1 MSRTIALAASD
12 GQEILVPVRESARAR
27 RLTLKIDPALGGP
40 LLVCPDYV
48 ATSDVEDFARR
59 NLGWLES
66 RLAKMPDRVV
76 FEDGARVPILG
87 RDHVIS
93 HRPKARGPV
102 RRVDLNAI
110 SESVGLTPFDAE
122 TNPPMLVVTG
132 QEAHVPRR
140 ITDWLKAEA
149 RRELAART
157 RTYAAAVG
165 RKAGR
170 ISIRDTRSRW
180 GSCSSNGDISYS
192 WRLILAPERV
202 LDYVAAHESA
212 HIVEMNHSRRFW
224 RLVEDVF
231 GASEWERGW
240 LKRHGAS
247 LHRYG

>member
-1 MSRTIALAASD
+1 MSRTIALAASN

-48 ATSDVEDFARR
+48 AHADVEDFVRR

-66 RLAKMPDRVV
+66 RLAKMPDQIP
-76 FEDGARVPILG
+76 FEDGARIPVLG
-87 RDHVIS
+87 REHVIS
-93 HRPKARGPV
+93 HRPKSRGPV

-110 SESVGLTPFDAE
+110 TEGVGLTPFDTDA
-122 TNPPMLVVTG
+122 NPPLLVVTG
-132 QEAHVPRR
+132 QEAHVTRR
-140 ITDWLKAEA
+140 VRDWLKAEA
-149 RRELAART
+149 RRELAARA
-157 RTYAAAVG
+157 RTYATAVG

-180 GSCSSNGDISYS
+180 GSCSSNGDISFS

-202 LDYVAAHESA
+202 LDYVAAHEAA
-212 HIVEMNHSRRFW
+212 HLVEMNHSRRFW
-224 RLVEDVF
+224 RLVEEIF
-231 GASEWERGW
+231 GPSEEERAW